1 MTGRRKSARASAER
15 GKQARNTEEEERN
28 ARENQPAVSVRRL
41 QLPHQDIRVSDG
53 AQRHAKEKQ
62 ERSAEDKLEPKAKR
76 NQVPN
81 TEDKQARNAEENQAI
96 SSEAKQER
104 NAEDNPETSSEEKQ
118 EQNASEEREAT
129 AEEDEATAE
138 EHEATAEE
146 REATAEEHEAT
157 AEEREATAEED
168 EATAEEH
175 EATAEEHEA
184 TAEEDEA
191 TAEEDE
197 ATAEEHEATA
207 EEDEATAEEHEAT
220 ADECEA
226 TAEEDEA
233 TAEEDEAT
241 AEEHE
246 ATAEEDEATAEEHE
260 ATAEED
266 EATAEEREA
275 TAEEREATAEEREA
289 TAEEQDSE
297 LLQKELS
304 ESSESDET
312 SVRSRADVSDDAA
325 EKENGDMFPSE
336 EKENQ
341 CPDVAVKEYR
351 CKYCAFTTL
360 HLGDFKEHVDSAHPD
375 VILNPLYLCVACNFT
390 TKKFESLTAH
400 NEERHPH
407 HASFSFR
414 KSRSADHT
422 VLEQTIDAILP
433 SANDGRR
440 EDVHALSVNGTV
452 ILPDASALHDSP
464 HVSPMLQRPPN
475 FSRLPQIAVPLNT
488 TKYNPSLDDNAT
500 LIASFSRFPYP
511 THAEL
516 SWLTAASK
524 HPEEQIRVWFT
535 TQRLKQGITWAP
547 EEVEEARKKMFNGSV
562 PPPHGTLPVSKATVR
577 TTTVDPPK
585 QASPRNTL
593 KRTSTASFGPEPK
606 RPVMAVAPNPGEKG
620 LMAPPPL
627 PLKPTLDAKRAP
639 VPFAP
644 LMLQKPSPNSLK
656 TWPIV
661 PMPSMVF
668 PESLTRRTITPAP
681 FYSPQFQS
689 NVLVPRP
696 SDKTHISLPNGTL
709 PNSAPLIPPHI
720 RRPAVIQALRG
731 NAEQNEPLD
740 DPKSDVQ
747 QRAQVLTQFP
757 LLERLKGKTAEQLK
771 LLEESFLRNSF
782 PTLSDMETLA
792 ATTRLSPAEVDSW
805 FSERRALRD
814 NLEQAL
820 LNSMGNR
827 RNGPSHAPNGPS
839 HAPNGSSHAPNGPSH
854 APNGPSHA
862 PNGSSHAPNGP
873 SVFATNGHAHNG
885 HALNGHALNSNNSHA
900 HNGHAIND
908 HARNGHAPNSHGQ
921 TPNGYSSHAPNAPG
935 PVEKMLQNGVHRA
948 VPSRGPEELAVS
960 RWSFVDD
967 LTQRWFNADI
977 SGKTGSV
984 LQSPE
989 LIGSRCLNS
998 TNGRAQE
1005 AEPNWF
1011 KPPYERYNRMDLG
1024 PMFGR
1029 WTTRQDLMKSPE
1041 DRCDKSGRCFSDFR
1055 RWSKRKKE
1063 PSK

>member
-1 MTGRRKSARASAER
+1 RAGHYS
-15 GKQARNTEEEERN
+15 K
-28 ARENQPAVSVRRL
+28 
-41 QLPHQDIRVSDG
+41 
-53 AQRHAKEKQ
+53 
-62 ERSAEDKLEPKAKR
+62 
-76 NQVPN
+76 
-81 TEDKQARNAEENQAI
+81 
-96 SSEAKQER
+96 
-104 NAEDNPETSSEEKQ
+104 
-118 EQNASEEREAT
+118 
-129 AEEDEATAE
+129 
-138 EHEATAEE
+138 
-146 REATAEEHEAT
+146 
-157 AEEREATAEED
+157 
-168 EATAEEH
+168 
-175 EATAEEHEA
+175 
-184 TAEEDEA
+184 
-191 TAEEDE
+191 
-197 ATAEEHEATA
+197 
-207 EEDEATAEEHEAT
+207 
-220 ADECEA
+220 
-226 TAEEDEA
+226 
-233 TAEEDEAT
+233 
-241 AEEHE
+241 
-246 ATAEEDEATAEEHE
+246 
-260 ATAEED
+260 
-266 EATAEEREA
+266 
-275 TAEEREATAEEREA
+275 
-289 TAEEQDSE
+289 
-297 LLQKELS
+297 
-304 ESSESDET
+304 SSESDET

-593 KRTSTASFGPEPK
+593 KRTST
-606 RPVMAVAPNPGEKG
+606 KG

-627 PLKPTLDAKRAP
+627 PLKPTLD
-639 VPFAP
+639 
-644 LMLQKPSPNSLK
+644 
-656 TWPIV
+656 
-661 PMPSMVF
+661 
-668 PESLTRRTITPAP
+668 
-681 FYSPQFQS
+681 FQS

-948 VPSRGPEELAVS
+948 VPSRGESELK
-960 RWSFVDD
+960 
-967 LTQRWFNADI
+967 L
-977 SGKTGSV
+977 
-984 LQSPE
+984 
-989 LIGSRCLNS
+989 
-998 TNGRAQE
+998 
-1005 AEPNWF
+1005 
-1011 KPPYERYNRMDLG
+1011 
-1024 PMFGR
+1024 
-1029 WTTRQDLMKSPE
+1029 
-1041 DRCDKSGRCFSDFR
+1041 
-1055 RWSKRKKE
+1055 SKYIHITVI
-1063 PSK
+1063 